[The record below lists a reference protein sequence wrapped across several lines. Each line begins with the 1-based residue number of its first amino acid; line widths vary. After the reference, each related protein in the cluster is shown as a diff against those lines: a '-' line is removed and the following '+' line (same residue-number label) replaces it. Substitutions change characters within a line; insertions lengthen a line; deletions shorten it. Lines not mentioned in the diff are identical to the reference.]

1 MCRGPDRRRCTAG
14 PARGRP
20 KQIRHGRRRALTA
33 VRPGFTLIELLVALS
48 LLSVVLTLLFG
59 GFFQISNSANRLN
72 ERLTQ
77 RQELRLL
84 ADMIAQELLAAQ
96 YLKEL
101 AKGGNSSGI
110 VAETRPVGDGDFTR
124 IDFHAAVPVRY
135 YRQVPPE
142 RDPRL
147 HELGYWVELDE
158 DTGDPVLMRREDFY
172 LDDELSAG
180 GESVRMAAG
189 VEAFLVE
196 FLPAE
201 GAGSSET
208 LEQWTDRWD
217 SINAPNNA
225 KMPLAIR
232 LTLSLKV
239 ESGNPLSE
247 THVVNLPGSLTIKA
261 PPSGG
266 DEG

>member
-1 MCRGPDRRRCTAG
+1 MAG
-14 PARGRP
+14 PVRGRP
-20 KQIRHGRRRALTA
+20 KQIRHGRRCVLTR

-84 ADMIAQELLAAQ
+84 ADLIVHELLAAQ
-96 YLKEL
+96 YLIEQ

-110 VAETRPVGDGDFTR
+110 VAETLRVGDGDFTR
-124 IDFHAAVPVRY
+124 IDFHAAVPVRF
-135 YRQVPPE
+135 YRKVPPE
-142 RDPRL
+142 RDPQL

-180 GESVRMAAG
+180 GESVRMTAG

-201 GAGSSET
+201 GASSSET
-208 LEQWTDRWD
+208 QEQWTDRWD
-217 SINAPNNA
+217 SADAANGEE
-225 KMPLAIR
+225 MPLAIR
-232 LTLSLKV
+232 LTLTLKV
-239 ESGNPLSE
+239 DGGNPLSE
-247 THVVNLPGSLTIKA
+247 THVINLPGSLTIQA
-261 PPSGG
+261 PPSGDG
-266 DEG
+266 QG